1 MNEKYQHVLITG
13 GAGRLG
19 RYLYTEFKEQ
29 GYQVALF
36 DQKAPSEQPF
46 PWEMPRGTMFIR
58 GDLTNLGDMMRAIT
72 LSQATLVVHV
82 AAITHS
88 TDMQPGRGFPQ
99 MLPEDTTMR
108 VNVMGTYVVLD
119 ACRRLGVKKVVFAS
133 SYYAIGVGG
142 MINRAKPFEVK
153 YLPIDEEHP
162 LFNQDTY
169 GLSKQLGEIMLE
181 AYSRAY
187 GIKCVAFRLMG
198 VSYPG
203 IRPIG
208 TDEKLPESPRDWKGG
223 PIGTTFQYSDCR
235 DIAYAMRLAADQDL
249 ENDYECFFHSSD
261 TTFRGP
267 TAPAIK
273 LLYPDL
279 AHLADGIE
287 GEDGL
292 CSTKKIKAMLGYE
305 SRYSWKKDL
314 TASE

>member
-1 MNEKYQHVLITG
+1 MNEKYKNILITG

-19 RYLYTEFKEQ
+19 RYLFEEFKTE
-29 GYQVALF
+29 GYNVALF

-46 PWEMPRGTMFIR
+46 PWEFKGAMFIK
-58 GDLTNLGDMMRAIT
+58 GQLTDLGDMMRAIT
-72 LSQATLVVHV
+72 LSKADCVVHV
-82 AAITHS
+82 AAITHT
-88 TDMQPGRGFPQ
+88 TDLQPGRPFPQ

-108 VNVMGTYVVLD
+108 VNVMGTYTVMD
-119 ACRRLGVKKVVFAS
+119 ACRRLGITKVIFAS
-133 SYYAIGVGG
+133 SYYALGLGG
-142 MINRAKPFEVK
+142 LIDKKKPFEVK

-169 GLSKQLGEIMLE
+169 GLSKQLGEMILQ

-187 GIKCVAFRLMG
+187 DIKCVAFRLMG

-208 TDEKLPESPRDWKGG
+208 TDDKVPATPRTEWKGG
-223 PIGTTFQYSDCR
+223 PVGTTYQYSDCR
-235 DIAYAMRLAADQDL
+235 DIAYAMRLAVEKDL
-249 ENDYECFFHSSD
+249 DNDYECFFHSSD

-279 AHLADGIE
+279 AGMADSIE

-292 CSTKKIKAMLGYE
+292 ISTKKIKSMLGFE
-305 SRYSWKKDL
+305 SKYSWKKDL
-314 TASE
+314 